1 MAERMS
7 DNVVRAR
14 LRDEPDTDDQTST
27 PRRRLSP
34 ELLVGLVLIVG
45 GALAGFTL
53 FERSSDKFTV
63 VGAARNLPRGTILM
77 RDDLVA
83 LDVGHVPSTAVIR
96 ASDASN
102 ALGRRLLADVP
113 EGAPIAPYALAEL
126 SVLGAD
132 EALIPVAL
140 DPGFVPAGLASGDL
154 VRAVIS
160 FPDSGTDAPLPEVLP
175 ATVEVFDVGMTG
187 EFGDELRVTL
197 RAPATMALDLAR
209 ADRIS
214 LMKVQSDR

>member
-7 DNVVRAR
+7 DNAVRAR
-14 LRDEPDTDDQTST
+14 LRDEPETDEAAA

-34 ELLVGLVLIVG
+34 ELLVGLVLVVG

-53 FERSSDKFTV
+53 VERSSDTITV
-63 VGAARNLPRGTILM
+63 VGAARNLPRGTVLA
-77 RDDLVA
+77 RSDLVA
-83 LDVGHVPSTAVIR
+83 LDIGQVPATAIIQ
-96 ASDASN
+96 AKDASG
-102 ALGRRLLADVP
+102 ALGRRLLTDVP
-113 EGAPIAPYALAEL
+113 QGTPIAPYVITEATKLAD
-126 SVLGAD
+126 D

-140 DPGFVPAGLASGDL
+140 EPGLVPAGLAAGDH

-160 FPDSGTDAPLPEVLP
+160 FPNGGTDAALPEVLP
-175 ATVEVFDVGMTG
+175 ATVEVVDVGTTG
-187 EFGDELRVTL
+187 EFGDQLRVTL

>member
-14 LRDEPDTDDQTST
+14 LRDEPETDDST
-27 PRRRLSP
+27 TTRRRLSP
-34 ELLVGLVLIVG
+34 ELLIGLVLIIG

-53 FERSSDKFTV
+53 FERSSDTITV
-63 VGAARNLPRGTILM
+63 VGAARNLPRGTVLT

-83 LDVGHVPSTAVIR
+83 LDVGQMPGGAVIR
-96 ASDASN
+96 AHDASS
-102 ALGRRLLADVP
+102 ALGHRLLADVP
-113 EGAPIAPYALAEL
+113 EGAPIVPYAITEP
-126 SVLGAD
+126 SVLGVD

-140 DPGFVPAGLASGDL
+140 EPGCLPAGLAAGDL

-160 FPDSGTDAPLPEVLP
+160 FPNGGTDAPLPEVLP
-175 ATVEVFDVGMTG
+175 ATVEVVDVGTTG

-214 LMKVQSDR
+214 LMKVQADR

>member
-1 MAERMS
+1 MS
-7 DNVVRAR
+7 DTVVRAR
-14 LRDEPDTDDQTST
+14 LRDEPDTDEQTSA

-53 FERSSDKFTV
+53 FERSSDTFTV
-63 VGAARNLPRGTILM
+63 VGAARNLPRGTVLS
-77 RDDLVA
+77 RDDLIA
-83 LDVGHVPSTAVIR
+83 LDVGYVPNNGVIR
-96 ASDASN
+96 AGDASN
-102 ALGRRLLADVP
+102 AVGRRLLADVP
-113 EGAPIAPYALAEL
+113 EGAPIAPYALAEP
-126 SVLGAD
+126 SVLGAN

-140 DPGFVPAGLASGDL
+140 DPGFVPAGLAAGDL

-160 FPDSGTDAPLPEVLP
+160 FPNSGIDAPLPEVLP
-175 ATVEVFDVGMTG
+175 AMVEVFDVDTTG

-209 ADRIS
+209 ADRVS
-214 LMKVQSDR
+214 LMKVHSNR